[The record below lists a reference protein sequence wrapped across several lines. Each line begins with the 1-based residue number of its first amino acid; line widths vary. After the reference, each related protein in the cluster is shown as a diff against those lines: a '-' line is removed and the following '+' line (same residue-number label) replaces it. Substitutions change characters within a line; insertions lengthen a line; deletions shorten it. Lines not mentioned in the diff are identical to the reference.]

1 MKKVVP
7 TIKQKLAFSGM
18 LDAQKKGETISMKKI
33 MKGAGFSDASAIN
46 PGLNLTSR
54 PGWQM
59 LMNEH
64 FDDEKI
70 AQEIRSIA
78 FDEGDKRAKL
88 AAIDM
93 MLKLKDKYP
102 STKFKVDGMDE
113 EYKSLFV
120 IGNATERER
129 TPEEN

>member
-7 TIKQKLAFSGM
+7 TIKQRLAMNG
-18 LDAQKKGETISMKKI
+18 LLEAKANGETISMKKI
-33 MKGAGFSDASAIN
+33 MKEAGFSDASAIN

-54 PGWQM
+54 PGWKQ
-59 LMNEH
+59 LM
-64 FDDEKI
+64 DENFNDEAIVK
-70 AQEIRSIA
+70 EINSIA
-78 FDEGDKRAKL
+78 FGDNDKRAKL

-93 MLKLKDKYP
+93 MLKLKEKYP
-102 STKFKVDGMDE
+102 ANKFKVDGMDN